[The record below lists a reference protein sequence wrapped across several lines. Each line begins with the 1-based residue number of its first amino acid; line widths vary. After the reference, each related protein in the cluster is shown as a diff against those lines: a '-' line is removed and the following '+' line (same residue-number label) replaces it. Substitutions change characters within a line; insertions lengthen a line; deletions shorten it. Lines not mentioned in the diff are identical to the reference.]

1 MLRYLV
7 YYLLFI
13 NLLALMLM
21 GVDKHRAKRH
31 RWRIPERTLLLTAVL
46 GGSIGG
52 IAGMLLFRHKTK
64 HAKFY
69 IGLPVILGVQIVCAV
84 IILTANP

>member
-7 YYLLFI
+7 CYLLFI